1 VYRFATDAPL
11 DVEEFRARLRKMTDA
26 ELLKYGRAGRYL
38 CSPEANFGK
47 PPRETFVIQLKLCR
61 EEWKR
66 RKAAKLIY
74 EYGFFTADC

>member
-1 VYRFATDAPL
+1 MYKFATDSPI
-11 DVEEFRARLRKMTDA
+11 DVEEFRARLKKMTDA
-26 ELLKYGRAGRYL
+26 DLLRYGRAGRSL

-74 EYGFFTADC
+74 TYGFFTADC